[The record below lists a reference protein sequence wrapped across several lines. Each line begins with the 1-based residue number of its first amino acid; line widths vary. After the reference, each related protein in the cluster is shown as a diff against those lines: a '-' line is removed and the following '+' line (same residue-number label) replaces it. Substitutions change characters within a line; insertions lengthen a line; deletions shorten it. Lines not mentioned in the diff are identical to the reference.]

1 MMDNPERFRAVIR
14 VLLRQQ
20 LADVSILNE
29 LNKKLSKMIMNHP
42 EPNLRLGSMFHRA
55 QCVKEFKR
63 SKIQVT
69 FPLLLPE
76 ELLIW
81 KCEDI
86 GIIRNG
92 TYEFYKLNPSWMV
105 EDEGEKTFKININEC
120 VKNQFN
126 QTFCQTGAKVFY
138 DAKCSINNV
147 ETCSRTYVK
156 PKEKHGSYSRTL
168 PNANIK
174 DQTEK
179 C

>member
-1 MMDNPERFRAVIR
+1 
-14 VLLRQQ
+14 
-20 LADVSILNE
+20 
-29 LNKKLSKMIMNHP
+29 MIMNHP

-69 FPLLLPE
+69 IPLLLPE

-120 VKNQFN
+120 VKVRIYDTYLLHSKTFQNQFN

-168 PNANIK
+168 PNGISVYGTIHVSFSFQNEILTAK
-174 DQTEK
+174 ADEK
-179 C
+179 